1 MFVASYLLDDGCPFR
16 GNLTGRTILVVNISK
31 PGFFQALRVLPSRQ
45 KNFSLNINEY
55 AVGLLRL
62 LTVTPHKYI

>member
-45 KNFSLNINEY
+45 KNFSLNINE
-55 AVGLLRL
+55 
-62 LTVTPHKYI
+62 